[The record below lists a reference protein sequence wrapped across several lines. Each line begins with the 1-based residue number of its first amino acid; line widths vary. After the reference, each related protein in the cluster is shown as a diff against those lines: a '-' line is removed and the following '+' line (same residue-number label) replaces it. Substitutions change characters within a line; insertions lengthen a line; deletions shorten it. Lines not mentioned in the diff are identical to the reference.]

1 MEELLGPKS
10 PATVQSRHS
19 LRELLCVG
27 IQVASS
33 LFLTFFIL
41 ISVADLT
48 AIVRR
53 LLSNTISYL
62 CYFGLVGLDETKV
75 FLG

>member
-19 LRELLCVG
+19 VD

-62 CYFGLVGLDETKV
+62 CYFGLVGLVDETKV